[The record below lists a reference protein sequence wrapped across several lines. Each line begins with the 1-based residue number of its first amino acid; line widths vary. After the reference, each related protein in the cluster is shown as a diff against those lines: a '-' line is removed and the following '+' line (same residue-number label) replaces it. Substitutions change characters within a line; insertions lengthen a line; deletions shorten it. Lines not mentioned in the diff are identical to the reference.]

1 MLRKLFGMAP
11 ADESATV
18 DVAEAQRKLAA
29 REAIMIDVR
38 EPAEWRA
45 SHVKGAKHIPLGDLA
60 TRLGEIPR
68 DREVLLFCRSV
79 NRSGSTLPAGRCI
92 PGNCSGGN
100 SSSVGAPNA
109 ASSRSNG
116 TSGAR
121 M

>member
-45 SHVKGAKHIPLGDLA
+45 GHVKGAKHIPLGDLA

-68 DREVLLFCRSV
+68 DREVLLFCRSG
-79 NRSGSTLPAGRCI
+79 NRSGTATKLLRSQGFEQVRNVEGGIIAWTGRGF
-92 PGNCSGGN
+92 P
-100 SSSVGAPNA
+100 VE
-109 ASSRSNG
+109 
-116 TSGAR
+116 
-121 M
+121 